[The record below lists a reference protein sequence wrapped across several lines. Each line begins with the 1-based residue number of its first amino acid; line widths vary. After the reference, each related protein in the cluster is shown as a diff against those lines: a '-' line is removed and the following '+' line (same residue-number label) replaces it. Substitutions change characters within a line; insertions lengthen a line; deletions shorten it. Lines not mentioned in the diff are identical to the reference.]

1 MGMFS
6 MVVGARANTIVAG
19 VVLLIAGCTDPKAPS
34 DDDDDDAGGAGAG
47 TSSSSSGVGGSGTSN
62 CPAGEVCYGAPLVYP
77 IPSEG
82 GDLAVGDFDADGRID
97 IVVTRIFAGELTT
110 LMQTSQGMFELGPVS
125 AIPGEPVGVL
135 AGEFTG
141 DSAFDL
147 VISGQKKVTT
157 LYEGAGDGTFT
168 ERSELNVSA
177 EWSAAVD
184 VDGDTDTDIIS
195 AFALAT
201 NYGNGQFLTESV
213 PNPGNGQHLAFALGD
228 MDGDSL
234 RNDRV
239 LTTPDAFNVFLW
251 GASEWVTTPVRN
263 TSAFALVADTFDAD
277 ARADV
282 VFGMATGQGPAATL
296 GLLEGKGNGSLGP
309 LTSTPLKAP
318 IGGSASGDFNGDG
331 LRDVAVALRDVDEV
345 SLMLGDG
352 AGGFEEG
359 PFLEAE
365 DSPLWMIVADLNDD
379 GRDDLVVSNYKQP
392 SVSVFLSQL

>member
-1 MGMFS
+1 MGEFPI
-6 MVVGARANTIVAG
+6 VVGVPAG
-19 VVLLIAGCTDPKAPS
+19 LIAVGAVLFLVGCSDPNESS
-34 DDDDDDAGGAGAG
+34 DDDDGGGGAGAG
-47 TSSSSSGVGGSGTSN
+47 MSSTSSGAGGNGTAN
-62 CPAGEVCYGAPLVYP
+62 CPAGAVCYGAPLVYP

-82 GDLAVGDFDADGRID
+82 GDVAVGDFDADGRID

-110 LMQTSQGMFELGPVS
+110 LLQTSPGLFEVGPVS
-125 AIPGEPVGVL
+125 ALQGEPVGVL
-135 AGEFTG
+135 AGEFTD
-141 DSAFDL
+141 DSALDL
-147 VISGQKKVTT
+147 VISGQKIITT

-168 ERSELNVSA
+168 ERSALPDVSA

-184 VDGDTDTDIIS
+184 VDGDSDTDIIS

-201 NYGNGQFLTESV
+201 NYGNGQFLSESV

-228 MDGDSL
+228 MNGDLL

-239 LTTPDAFNVFLW
+239 LTTLDAFNVLLW

-318 IGGSASGDFNGDG
+318 IGGSVSGDFNGDG